1 MVAAITSSASLRFS
15 CACSART
22 FAATL
27 AKVGFRRA
35 QACSYTVP
43 VGVDWVAMRR
53 GRGFP
58 RSTPPRSNLS
68 TASVTNASISISSS
82 MSQTDSASVGG
93 W

>member
-27 AKVGFRRA
+27 AKLRFRRA

-43 VGVDWVAMRR
+43 VGVGWVTMRR
-53 GRGFP
+53 GRGFQV
-58 RSTPPRSNLS
+58 N
-68 TASVTNASISISSS
+68 SSS
-82 MSQTDSASVGG
+82 IQLVHRFRDECVDIHIVIDVPD
-93 W
+93 